1 MPGSTEAILYTDG
14 GARGNP
20 GPAATGYVLL
30 RGSERI
36 AEGGTYLGTGT
47 NNQAEYKAVIE
58 GMRRAAD
65 LGIKTL
71 TVYMDSELIVNQL
84 MRRYKIKDAELRTLF
99 VQAWNI
105 MQQFATV
112 TFTHIPR
119 EQNKEADRLVNQT
132 LDRNT

>member
-1 MPGSTEAILYTDG
+1 MNTTEAILYTDG

-20 GPAATGYVLL
+20 GPAATGYVIFHD
-30 RGSERI
+30 GERL
-36 AEGGTYLGTGT
+36 AEGGTYLGTAT

-58 GMRRAAD
+58 GMTRAAA
-65 LGIKTL
+65 LGIKKL

-84 MRRYKIKDAELRTLF
+84 QRKYKIKDAELQKLF

-105 MQQFATV
+105 MQQFVAV
-112 TFTHIPR
+112 TFTHVPR

-132 LDRNT
+132 LDHHI